1 MPNAA
6 YFTAM
11 AARCC
16 GLLEIATDRQIIEQ
30 LRLWIA
36 DFETEATRTRDQLRR
51 LRTINQDRP

>member
-11 AARCC
+11 AARCR

-36 DFETEATRTRDQLRR
+36 DFETEATRTRDQP
-51 LRTINQDRP
+51 RTINQDRP